1 MQLTFCELQAR
12 ESLARSLLGS
22 AVPRKMGLN
31 WFIPALA
38 NSRVG
43 SLTGTTAELGQK
55 VWPFDLK
62 KSTKV
67 VRTLAPLHSTAILTD
82 CRRGAELT
90 QRALLNAPRC
100 VRVSVTRIKK

>member
-1 MQLTFCELQAR
+1 
-12 ESLARSLLGS
+12 
-22 AVPRKMGLN
+22 MGLN

-100 VRVSVTRIKK
+100 VRVSVTRIKKMTSQCFFASAGGLQASASLSC